1 MCRILM
7 ANRTDRTLHI
17 RTLWAA
23 AVTAL
28 FPLLLFGRGD
38 SLRTDTASFVPPA
51 DTSAAIDLT
60 VVADTVEA
68 RLFVYDSSSFEPRRM
83 PAEDLNGYRDESE
96 FDYARNLPPAT
107 SFLERIIQGLG
118 KLLSPVLGNETGRFI
133 FQYGIFGAALVLVIV
148 LLMRTEFR
156 GVFKR
161 TLGKKKG
168 EIAFE
173 ELEEDIGA
181 LDFDALIAEA
191 IAAGNL
197 RRAVRLHYLHL
208 LREMTERGLIEW
220 RREKTNSDYLYELN
234 RSDLHSGFA
243 ELTRVFDYVW
253 YGDARLDME
262 RYRRISTGFGSFIRT
277 VRGGA

>member
-1 MCRILM
+1 M
-7 ANRTDRTLHI
+7 
-17 RTLWAA
+17 
-23 AVTAL
+23 
-28 FPLLLFGRGD
+28 
-38 SLRTDTASFVPPA
+38 
-51 DTSAAIDLT
+51 
-60 VVADTVEA
+60 
-68 RLFVYDSSSFEPRRM
+68 
-83 PAEDLNGYRDESE
+83 
-96 FDYARNLPPAT
+96 
-107 SFLERIIQGLG
+107 
-118 KLLSPVLGNETGRFI
+118 LGNETGRFI

-168 EIAFE
+168 EIEFE

-181 LDFDALIAEA
+181 LDFNALIAEA

-262 RYRRISTGFGSFIRT
+262 RYRRISTGFGSFIRI